1 MSLRLNNQIFLWKKT
16 ESNYGKIDIEIPRK
30 SKIHDTQIEK
40 IEKYKLFDVTKFISV
55 LPMFRLIQQS
65 LTRTRC

>member
-30 SKIHDTQIEK
+30 
-40 IEKYKLFDVTKFISV
+40 
-55 LPMFRLIQQS
+55 
-65 LTRTRC
+65 